1 MSIDGSNQ
9 CGQIVATCVAVVRIV
24 CVLGASS
31 VAQLQLLLLLVLLLL
46 LCLEFMLLLQLCQQ
60 LLLLL
65 LIGHVAVAARR
76 LLLLTTLQL
85 VAAQRHVQLEL
96 PNPVGNLPNN
106 STPLT
111 C

>member
-9 CGQIVATCVAVVRIV
+9 CGQIVATCVAVVRIM

-31 VAQLQLLLLLVLLLL
+31 VAQLQLLLLLL
-46 LCLEFMLLLQLCQQ
+46 LCLEFMLLLQLCEQ

>member
-31 VAQLQLLLLLVLLLL
+31 VAQLQLLLLLLL